1 MEKYVW
7 FEPIT
12 LEKTRLEPQL
22 KIRGIAIKAGMSRNY
37 NIYLEEELKAA
48 VKSLIGKPIYL
59 EHVDV
64 ANAIGKITNA
74 WWDDKEKAIWY
85 EAEIYDDEI
94 ANKIRAG
101 LIQHVSIAADYEVLE
116 PVNGKIPHGLKFREL
131 SLVAVPGIPETNI
144 QVVERLFEKMNANL
158 PNYQEIY
165 AHRLMEEVEKMEN
178 QVKEKVVKHD
188 MDYVKAPEDTPW
200 SFTAEEGNE
209 ILKKYGWRGYRN
221 CHAWY
226 DPEKADT
233 KAGYKLPHH
242 KIVDGKFAVVWR
254 GVVAAMA
261 ALMGARGGVDI
272 PASDRRGVYN
282 HLAKHYEEFG
292 REPPAYETAKLEFQ
306 LGDLNEKLEALTDE
320 LGRISN
326 KVNYI
331 MENLLPKRKIKV
343 KF

>member
-37 NIYLEEELKAA
+37 NIYLENELKAA
-48 VKSLIGKPIYL
+48 VNSLIGQPIYL

-64 ANAIGKITNA
+64 ANAVGKITNA
-74 WWDDKEKAIWY
+74 WWDEKEKAIWY

-131 SLVAVPGIPETNI
+131 SLVAAPGVPETNI
-144 QVVERLFEKMNANL
+144 QVVERLFEKMNQN
-158 PNYQEIY
+158 Y
-165 AHRLMEEVEKMEN
+165 AHKLEGENKMEN
-178 QVKEKVVKHD
+178 QVKEKVVRHTRS
-188 MDYVKAPEDTPW
+188 YVKAPEDMAW
-200 SFTAEEGNE
+200 SFTAEDGNE
-209 ILKKYGWRGYRN
+209 LLERGGWELYREA
-221 CHAWY
+221 HAWY
-226 DPEKADT
+226 DPEKADI

-306 LGDLNEKLEALTDE
+306 LSDLNEKLEALTDE
-320 LGRISN
+320 AQRISH
-326 KVNYI
+326 KVNLI
-331 MENLLPKRKIKV
+331 MEGLLPKKPKTIKIKL
-343 KF
+343 